1 MNRKSQL
8 SIFLF
13 GAIAVAFPCAPAQ
26 QSTQQTSADSAAAHP
41 AFEVATIKP
50 SGPKGSPIMG
60 FYSRPGGR
68 IFFGNSTAKTILFY
82 AFNIP
87 SDQIYGGPD
96 WVSTDRYDIEAVPPD
111 TSASRTA
118 KQPQIAATPSG
129 EQRKMLQTLL
139 ADRFGLKSH
148 METREGTV
156 YILTRGSGKLQ
167 LHEPK
172 DNEADARSAVVMKQ
186 GGIVDG
192 EAFGQNISMQALAES
207 LSGGLHLPVLD
218 QTGITGRYDFH
229 VDPADP
235 ENHDYAAAVF
245 DAMHRLGLELKKGR
259 GPVQTLV
266 IDHIEKPTAN

>member
-1 MNRKSQL
+1 MKLRTQGSL
-8 SIFLF
+8 LLL
-13 GAIAVAFPCAPAQ
+13 GTMVAVLPSA
-26 QSTQQTSADSAAAHP
+26 STQQPTQQPSSS
-41 AFEVATIKP
+41 FEVATIKP

-68 IFFGNSTAKTILFY
+68 VYFGNSTVKTILLF

-87 SDQIYGGPD
+87 QDQISGGPD
-96 WVSTDRYDIEAVPPD
+96 WIDTDRYDIEAVPPD

-118 KQPQIAATPSG
+118 KQPQLAATPSA

-139 ADRFGLKSH
+139 VDRFGLKSH
-148 METREGTV
+148 MGTREGAV
-156 YILTRGSGKLQ
+156 YILTRGSSKLQ

-172 DNEADARSAVVMKQ
+172 DPEADARTAVTMKQ

-207 LSGGLHLPVLD
+207 LSRSLHLPVLD

-229 VDPADP
+229 LDPTDP

-245 DAMHRLGLELKKGR
+245 DAMHRLGLELKKGK
-259 GPVQTLV
+259 GPVDTLV